1 MIPLVGRTKGESM
14 IVVGLG
20 NIGPKYEGTY
30 HNVGFSVA
38 DKLAELFDLTFKEDT
53 KMRAFEAEGNI
64 LGKKIRILKP
74 TTFMNLSGE
83 AVKSAMVKYKAA
95 PEEMLI
101 VYDDIDLPLGKTRAR
116 EKGSAGTHNGMR
128 SVTSLCGELPRLR
141 VGIGRPHEEEDLA
154 SYVLRKAGKEASEL
168 LGAAAERAAQ
178 AIERY
183 LASGDFAAFQ
193 REINGAE

>member
-1 MIPLVGRTKGESM
+1 M

-20 NIGPKYEGTY
+20 NIGSQYEGTY

-38 DKLAELFDLTFKEDT
+38 DKLAEILGLTFREDT
-53 KMRAFEAEGNI
+53 RIRAYEAEGNI

-74 TTFMNLSGE
+74 TTYMNLSGE
-83 AVKSAMVKYKAA
+83 AVKSAMVKYKATPA
-95 PEEMLI
+95 EMLV

-128 SVTSLCGELPRLR
+128 NVTALCGELPRLR
-141 VGIGRPHEEEDLA
+141 VGIGRPHENEDLA
-154 SYVLRKAGKEASEL
+154 SYVLRKAGKEASEA
-168 LGAAAERAAQ
+168 LGTAAERTAR

-193 REINGAE
+193 REINAE